1 MSALLML
8 ADVAEMEAFGDID
21 NNNNNNNIN
30 YALALVRRLARFRC
44 MRNIPPAITCAYNEQ
59 PTHPSVTRP
68 DASHAGAR
76 EHPNLCHEDDSSSQQ
91 RAGLCDGQPQAPQ
104 NAPGMCEHVC
114 SCYIGFRMP

>member
-8 ADVAEMEAFGDID
+8 ADVAEMEAVGHID
-21 NNNNNNNIN
+21 NNNIN

-44 MRNIPPAITCAYNEQ
+44 MRNIPPAITCAFKPQ

-68 DASHAGAR
+68 DASNAGVR
-76 EHPNLCHEDDSSSQQ
+76 EHPNLCCEDGSSSQQ

-104 NAPGMCEHVC
+104 NAPGKCAAVALAFACLED
-114 SCYIGFRMP
+114 